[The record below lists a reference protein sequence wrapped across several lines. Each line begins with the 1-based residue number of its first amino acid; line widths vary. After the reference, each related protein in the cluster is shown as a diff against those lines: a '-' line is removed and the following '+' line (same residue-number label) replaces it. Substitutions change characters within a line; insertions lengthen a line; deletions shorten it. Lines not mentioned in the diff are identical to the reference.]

1 MATSRAAYLIRAPGA
16 PRRATFLELFF
27 DLVYVFGL
35 AQLSRELIQ
44 NLSWSGAFQT
54 LVLLLALYWVWSVT
68 TWITDLYDPQ
78 RLEIQL
84 VIVATMFAS
93 LVMAVAV
100 PEAFG
105 KRGLIFASAYVV
117 IHVGRGLFFVVAM
130 RGHELQRRSLRV
142 LFWFTLSAAP
152 WMAGALA
159 QGAARGVLWT
169 LAAAMDFAVGRLR
182 YPTPGLGRSPTSEWP
197 ISSEHLSERYRQF
210 FTITLGELIV
220 VTGLALDRTGF
231 AAAPTAAFVVSF
243 ATTVLLWRIYIYR
256 AGELLPAAIEAS
268 PDPDRLA
275 RSALVAHLLMLAG
288 VVAIAVGFELD
299 ITHPH
304 EHTKPAWIAVMFGG
318 PVLFLAGR
326 AFFEYAVFARVSRDR
341 LIGVLVLAAVAPTM
355 LFVPPLKAAIVAA
368 LVLAGVALA
377 DAARA
382 RGRPPEPPTPPRK

>member
-44 NLSWSGAFQT
+44 HLSWSGAFQT

-105 KRGLIFASAYVV
+105 ERGLIFASAYVV

-169 LAAAMDFAVGRLR
+169 LAAAMDFTVGRLR
-182 YPTPGLGRSPTSEWP
+182 YPTPGLGRSPTSEWQ

-220 VTGLALDRTGF
+220 VTGLALDRAGF

-304 EHTKPAWIAVMFGG
+304 EHTKPAWLAVMFGG

-326 AFFEYAVFARVSRDR
+326 AIFEYAVFARVSRDR

>member
-1 MATSRAAYLIRAPGA
+1 
-16 PRRATFLELFF
+16 
-27 DLVYVFGL
+27 
-35 AQLSRELIQ
+35 
-44 NLSWSGAFQT
+44 
-54 LVLLLALYWVWSVT
+54 
-68 TWITDLYDPQ
+68 
-78 RLEIQL
+78 
-84 VIVATMFAS
+84 
-93 LVMAVAV
+93 
-100 PEAFG
+100 
-105 KRGLIFASAYVV
+105 
-117 IHVGRGLFFVVAM
+117 
-130 RGHELQRRSLRV
+130 
-142 LFWFTLSAAP
+142 
-152 WMAGALA
+152 
-159 QGAARGVLWT
+159 
-169 LAAAMDFAVGRLR
+169 MDFTVGRLR

-197 ISSEHLSERYRQF
+197 ISAEHLSERYRQF
-210 FTITLGELIV
+210 FTITLGEPIV

-268 PDPDRLA
+268 SDPDRLA

>member
-105 KRGLIFASAYVV
+105 ERGLIFASAYVV

-169 LAAAMDFAVGRLR
+169 LAAAMDFTVGRLR
-182 YPTPGLGRSPTSEWP
+182 YPTPGLGRSPTSEWQ

-220 VTGLALDRTGF
+220 VTGLALDRAGF

-304 EHTKPAWIAVMFGG
+304 EHTKPAWLAVMFGG

-326 AFFEYAVFARVSRDR
+326 AIFEYAVFARVSRDR